1 MLGEEML
8 ILILKGPPA
17 IDGLKLP
24 VKERNQYVFKG
35 EAGCMWCMRVWAS
48 LVRIQK
54 DTAPRPEGK
63 KEHYHI
69 LRSSGFIFQHCT
81 YVQNCDTCEKYV

>member
-35 EAGCMWCMRVWAS
+35 EAGCMRCMRVWAS
-48 LVRIQK
+48 LVRVQK
-54 DTAPRPEGK
+54 DIAPRPEGEEK
-63 KEHYHI
+63 KRHYHI
-69 LRSSGFIFQHCT
+69 LRSSGFIFR
-81 YVQNCDTCEKYV
+81 YSLAKL